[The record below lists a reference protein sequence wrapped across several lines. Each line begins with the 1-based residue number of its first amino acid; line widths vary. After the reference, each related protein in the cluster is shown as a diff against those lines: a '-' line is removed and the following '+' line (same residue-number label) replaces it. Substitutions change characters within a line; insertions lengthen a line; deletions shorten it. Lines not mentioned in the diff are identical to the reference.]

1 MKGEFQ
7 LEIIKVSG
15 NTFCID
21 TGTLFIPFYKI
32 NDREIIMIDSGWK
45 EGERERLEKLLE
57 VNELQVTAIINSHAH
72 RDHIGNNAY
81 FKNKYNCIIAMP
93 SYEALI
99 CSSAANLKLFFNS
112 LTLNDIEEQ
121 FGHLVCKTDI
131 MITEQ
136 QNNLVINDISF
147 KILHTPGHSPAHIC
161 IITPDEVA
169 CLGDAIISSET
180 MAEAKLP
187 YAFILSEDLKSKE
200 KLKQLNCSKYVIT
213 HKGIYDDIAKL
224 IENNIEFYKVR
235 AEKVY
240 ELIDGAV
247 TMEEIMRAVSE
258 NFHIRVNSVSRY
270 TFIERM
276 LKPYLEYLCDT
287 QRLTVILADGGIKY
301 IKSKV
306 FNK

>member
-1 MKGEFQ
+1 MEGEFQ

-21 TGTLFIPFYKI
+21 TGTLYIPFYKI

-57 VNELQVTAIINSHAH
+57 INELQVAAIINSHAH
-72 RDHIGNNAY
+72 RDHIGNNA
-81 FKNKYNCIIAMP
+81 FLKDKYNCIIAMP

-99 CSSAANLKLFFNS
+99 CSSAANLKLFFSS
-112 LTLNDIEEQ
+112 LTLNDVEEH

-136 QNNLVINDISF
+136 QNNLVIKDISF

-161 IITPDEVA
+161 IITPDNVA
-169 CLGDAIISSET
+169 CLGDAVISSET

-200 KLKQLNCSKYVIT
+200 KLKELNCSKYVIS
-213 HKGIYDDIAKL
+213 HKGIYDNIAKL
-224 IENNIEFYKVR
+224 IEDNIEFYKVR
-235 AEKVY
+235 AEKVFQ
-240 ELIDGAV
+240 LIDGAV
-247 TMEEIMRAVSE
+247 TMEDIMNVVSE

-276 LKPYLEYLCDT
+276 LKPYLEYLYDT
-287 QRLTVILADGGIKY
+287 KRLSLNIIDGVIKY
-301 IKSKV
+301 LKK
-306 FNK
+306 